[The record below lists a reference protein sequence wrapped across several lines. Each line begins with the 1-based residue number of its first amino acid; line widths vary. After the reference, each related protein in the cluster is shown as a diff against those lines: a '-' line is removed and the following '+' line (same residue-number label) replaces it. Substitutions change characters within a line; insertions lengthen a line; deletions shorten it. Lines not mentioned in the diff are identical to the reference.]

1 MKSPALARPARP
13 LALVILASASLLP
26 AMAAD
31 PSYLGTWKIATAV
44 EAPWTEPNER
54 ADPAEMKSLVGKT
67 IVFGPREIAGPGILA
82 CKGPRYKVVDIPAEG
97 LFQGAFDEMHRRDQS
112 VDPLK
117 LAQKVGFHGSHWKS
131 LQTGCSNELDFH
143 FVDPTTAEFGLN
155 DWVYTIR
162 KQ

>member
-1 MKSPALARPARP
+1 MKSPALAARP
-13 LALVILASASLLP
+13 LALVILAGATLLP

-31 PSYLGTWKIATAV
+31 PPFLGTWKIATAV
-44 EAPWTEPNER
+44 EAPWAEPNQR
-54 ADPAEMKSLVGKT
+54 PDPAEMKSLVGNT
-67 IVFGPREIAGPGILA
+67 MVFGPRAIAGPGILA
-82 CKGPRYKVVDIPAEG
+82 CQGPRYKLVDIPADG
-97 LFQGAFDEMHRRDQS
+97 LFQGAFDEMHRRDLS

-117 LAQKVGFHGSHWKS
+117 LAQKLGFRGSHWKS